1 MFRLYD
7 RNIRINASHFTV
19 VCIARAVGI
28 IFFLYIFLKLEA
40 DDVCLVQPK
49 HVALWMIIIKCPV
62 CTVCVSVPE
71 LIFSACRS
79 WPFTHYQN
87 YQRNRLDTNE
97 TQAVLSTLISQTQ
110 GTPTR

>member
-7 RNIRINASHFTV
+7 RNIIRIHASFFTV

-28 IFFLYIFLKLEA
+28 LFFLYIFLKLEA

-49 HVALWMIIIKCPV
+49 HVALWMIIIKCCV
-62 CTVCVSVPE
+62 CTVCVTVPE
-71 LIFSACRS
+71 MIFSACRS

-87 YQRNRLDTNE
+87 YQNYQRNRLDTNE
-97 TQAVLSTLISQTQ
+97 T
-110 GTPTR
+110 